1 MTDYLINFVVNL
13 DPNNKTTLLTGLE
26 WPKYTN
32 SSPQL
37 LTFQDGLV
45 PLALT
50 PDTYRQEAYELGVQV
65 LLDYPI

>member
-13 DPNNKTTLLTGLE
+13 DPNNKRTLLTGQY

-37 LTFQDGLV
+37 LTFQDGLF
-45 PLALT
+45 PLTLT
-50 PDTYRQEAYELGVQV
+50 SDTFRADAFDYGIQV
-65 LLDYPI
+65 LLNNPM